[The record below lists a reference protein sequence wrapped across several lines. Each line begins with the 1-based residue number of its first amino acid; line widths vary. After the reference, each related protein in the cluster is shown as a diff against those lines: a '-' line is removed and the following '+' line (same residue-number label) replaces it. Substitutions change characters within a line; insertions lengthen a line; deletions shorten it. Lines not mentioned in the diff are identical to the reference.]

1 MKKFMLIVAALGLTL
16 CTESFAVSLPDS
28 FNPWLREPATS
39 TAVDMDEGEAAFLDA
54 MKQGV
59 LYFRNRSNY
68 EVRDVFKRKL
78 SEASA
83 KGSIKAKLI
92 ESAHFNGPDAI
103 SAFRMVDQ
111 SNDPKLLYEVGKM
124 MQLYYLLC
132 LNVLD
137 DNGSSSREEHDCYVQ
152 KYQEGR
158 DNEATKILT
167 QKHQDRFFGYILKSA
182 NMGYPPAQYEIAYL
196 MMKGGD
202 NLPLNAMELVGM
214 RGTKSEDWL
223 KKSANSGNPEAV
235 LLLGSIQK
243 EAQAKADEIAREA
256 AFEKDHEDTKPKCVN
271 VTFTGIAAA
280 GDPKFIGQVLASSNI
295 EDTLARNLISCQYQ
309 GGGYYGYLM
318 GAGRRRVMATCNGV
332 GYFKKK
338 RAEIVD
344 WSRAFYTIQTDLDF
358 DTGRKPAELYIQR
371 RDAKCIK

>member
-1 MKKFMLIVAALGLTL
+1 MKRILLISLAFSLSMSTQ
-16 CTESFAVSLPDS
+16 SFAVRLPDS
-28 FNPWLREPATS
+28 FNPWLKAQETS
-39 TAVDMDEGEAAFLDA
+39 TANVVDEGEVAFLDA

-68 EVRDVFKRKL
+68 EVRDLFKIKL

-83 KGSIKAKLI
+83 KGSIKAQLI
-92 ESAHFNGPDAI
+92 ESAHFNGPGAI

-137 DNGSSSREEHDCYVQ
+137 DNGSSKEEHACYVQ

-158 DNEATKILT
+158 DEKATEILT

-182 NMGYPPAQYEIAYL
+182 TMGYPPAQYEIAYL

-202 NLPLNAMELVGM
+202 SLPLNAMKLEGM

-223 KKSANSGNPEAV
+223 KKSAEAGNPEAT
-235 LLLGSIQK
+235 LLLANIQK
-243 EAQAKADEIAREA
+243 ETQEEADKKTREA
-256 AFEKDHEDTKPKCVN
+256 AIDKEHEDTKPKCMNIV
-271 VTFTGIAAA
+271 FTGLAS
-280 GDPKFIGQVLASSNI
+280 GGTPENIGVVLASKNQ
-295 EDTLARNLISCQYQ
+295 EDLMARNPLSCNLDRQHVFQNRDCRGVAYLRNHKGKIYSWNSSFYFIVTPIDFN
-309 GGGYYGYLM
+309 GGRDDVYLWI
-318 GAGRRRVMATCNGV
+318 RR
-332 GYFKKK
+332 K
-338 RAEIVD
+338 
-344 WSRAFYTIQTDLDF
+344 
-358 DTGRKPAELYIQR
+358 
-371 RDAKCIK
+371 DARCAK